1 MLSQNVHSSL
11 CMSENNFVDLLILIH
26 FIHLFHLFRFFL
38 SVLFLRTESGKNLLH
53 RNNRDTLGFQRRTN
67 FL

>member
-1 MLSQNVHSSL
+1 MLSQNVHSAL

-53 RNNRDTLGFQRRTN
+53 RNNRDTLSFQRRTN